1 MLNKLR
7 VYLLVSIVVV
17 FTSAC
22 GIFSKSEDSTLTAY
36 KTIRTQAELVDSV
49 RSIYHKEFYKKGKVT
64 MEVDAEVDK
73 YYQLYQQAMT
83 VAIQTYKI
91 TSQLKALK
99 AAPEEP
105 KQDVTITNYR
115 KAINNFFLALEKA
128 GMKVKPIKVED

>member
-1 MLNKLR
+1 MRNKLTA
-7 VYLLVSIVVV
+7 YLLILIVVV
-17 FTSAC
+17 YTTAC
-22 GIFSKSEDSTLTAY
+22 GAFSKTDDSVLSAY
-36 KTIRTQAELVDSV
+36 KAIRTQAELVDSV

-64 MEVDAEVDK
+64 PEMDADVDK

-105 KQDVTITNYR
+105 KQDITITNYR
-115 KAINNFFLALEKA
+115 RAINDFFAALGRA